1 MLLPPLPMPC
11 LCPADCRL
19 LIVDRIEAGHQA
31 ALEFEQRE
39 AWRQERIQQQQQQ
52 QHQAADAGAAAAQT
66 TAEGAGGGSPGVDE
80 GQQAGSPPQPQQSW
94 QGACC
99 TYRCQL
105 CTSLLRVNLLLSSSA
120 LLIN

>member
-39 AWRQERIQQQQQQ
+39 AQRQERAQQQQQ
-52 QHQAADAGAAAAQT
+52 AADGEFE
-66 TAEGAGGGSPGVDE
+66 AENNCDYLE
-80 GQQAGSPPQPQQSW
+80 
-94 QGACC
+94 
-99 TYRCQL
+99 
-105 CTSLLRVNLLLSSSA
+105 NLKPKQYENSA
-120 LLIN
+120 FLE

>member
-39 AWRQERIQQQQQQ
+39 AQRQERAQQQQQ
-52 QHQAADAGAAAAQT
+52 AADGEFEAEAAQT
-66 TAEGAGGGSPGVDE
+66 TAEGAGGGNQGVD
-80 GQQAGSPPQPQQSW
+80 GGHQPGSLAQPAPSTRQKDD
-94 QGACC
+94 
-99 TYRCQL
+99 
-105 CTSLLRVNLLLSSSA
+105 
-120 LLIN
+120 